1 MHGILIAYLVLL
13 SVVLL
18 SVSISY
24 LKKGFNNKEVTLTSK
39 DLIKRGFFIF
49 ISMEHDMATMAS
61 LIALQ
66 SLNLHHKQDVAF
78 LI

>member
-24 LKKGFNNKEVTLTSK
+24 LKKGFNNEEVTLTSK
-39 DLIKRGFFIF
+39 DLIKRSFFMF
-49 ISMEHDMATMAS
+49 FLWNMTWP
-61 LIALQ
+61 LWLAL
-66 SLNLHHKQDVAF
+66 LHYNR
-78 LI
+78 